1 MTILKNK
8 INDSTQV
15 VPKTTLNVQNDV
27 QLKGLD
33 NVGIIPFLKIK
44 TQINW
49 IKNIHQLKLKFCYE
63 IVEVDP

>member
-33 NVGIIPFLKIK
+33 NVGIIPFFKIK
-44 TQINW
+44 NPN
-49 IKNIHQLKLKFCYE
+49 KLDLKY
-63 IVEVDP
+63 P

>member
-1 MTILKNK
+1 MTIKKNR

-33 NVGIIPFLKIK
+33 NVGIIPLKKI
-44 TQINW
+44 QNP
-49 IKNIHQLKLKFCYE
+49 NNL
-63 IVEVDP
+63 D